1 METDE
6 QRFIREHAIEERSV
20 ATVEVVDGDRPQ
32 IIVRHGSYTAVLSIM
47 GMGDHLCID
56 VHPFVDGAKATAGA
70 FGMSK
75 GNAFKLQGSDTKS
88 HGWDSARIIA
98 VLIGKQS

>member
-6 QRFIREHAIEERSV
+6 QRFIREYDVESRAV
-20 ATVEVVDGDRPQ
+20 ATVEVAQGDRPQ
-32 IIVRHGSYTAVLSIM
+32 IIIRHGNYTAILSVM

-56 VHPFVDGAKATAGA
+56 VHPFVEGVKATAGT

-75 GNAFKLQGSDTKS
+75 GSAFKLEKTGTTS
-88 HGWDSARIIA
+88 HGWQSASLLA
-98 VLIGKQS
+98 VLIGKQA